1 MSIKTTIKFSY
12 CIIALLGSCAAAH
25 AQQPEGKKGKTI
37 DVTSVFKPVL
47 RDAAKINFN
56 AAPPII
62 DSSKP
67 RLTYNIPVQNLVFSY
82 QPAEMKPVALQMD
95 SLNAW
100 KYSNYIK
107 AGIGNVHQ
115 PFVKAGFSFGDGKNT
130 YFNIFANAYTSKGS
144 LPFQKNNYTAI
155 GASATYKTPKNLEWN
170 GSLGFKS
177 EDYYLFG
184 FRPDTLHFA
193 KSDLLQRFQTL
204 EGKVYF
210 RNIIPTQFGLSYH
223 PSLKVS
229 VFQDN
234 HSAKATESNTV
245 LDLPLEKT
253 FGKSFGLDIGA
264 TANLTNYMRQG
275 AAKTTNQNN
284 LYLIST
290 AVLIKTPNLYLHAGL
305 LPSWD
310 NRVFTMLPNFLADI
324 TTNDQRLTLQLGW
337 IGYYDKG
344 SYQRFASINPWL
356 AQPDSLLN
364 TRVTQEYAGFK
375 GSVGNHFSYSAKL
388 AFLRYRNMP
397 LFVNDN
403 GDGKTFL
410 VRYEPRIDALQLH
423 SEITYNIAEDF
434 SATASA
440 TLNQFTKVQ
449 NEKKAWGLI
458 PAELS
463 AGIRYQV
470 LKDLL
475 LRTDLWVFDG
485 AQYQAKS
492 GDSFKGQGGFDLGAG
507 VEFRITKNFNLWMN
521 LNNILNNKYER
532 WHQYQVYG
540 FNILGG
546 LTYSFN
552 QK

>member
-1 MSIKTTIKFSY
+1 
-12 CIIALLGSCAAAH
+12 
-25 AQQPEGKKGKTI
+25 
-37 DVTSVFKPVL
+37 
-47 RDAAKINFN
+47 
-56 AAPPII
+56 
-62 DSSKP
+62 
-67 RLTYNIPVQNLVFSY
+67 
-82 QPAEMKPVALQMD
+82 
-95 SLNAW
+95 
-100 KYSNYIK
+100 
-107 AGIGNVHQ
+107 
-115 PFVKAGFSFGDGKNT
+115 
-130 YFNIFANAYTSKGS
+130 
-144 LPFQKNNYTAI
+144 
-155 GASATYKTPKNLEWN
+155 
-170 GSLGFKS
+170 
-177 EDYYLFG
+177 
-184 FRPDTLHFA
+184 
-193 KSDLLQRFQTL
+193 
-204 EGKVYF
+204 
-210 RNIIPTQFGLSYH
+210 
-223 PSLKVS
+223 
-229 VFQDN
+229 
-234 HSAKATESNTV
+234 
-245 LDLPLEKT
+245 
-253 FGKSFGLDIGA
+253 
-264 TANLTNYMRQG
+264 
-275 AAKTTNQNN
+275 
-284 LYLIST
+284 
-290 AVLIKTPNLYLHAGL
+290 
-305 LPSWD
+305 
-310 NRVFTMLPNFLADI
+310 MLPNFLADI

-410 VRYEPRIDALQLH
+410 IRYEPRIDALQLH

-463 AGIRYQV
+463 AGLRYQV

-485 AQYQAKS
+485 AQYQGKPPQS
-492 GDSFKGQGGFDLGAG
+492 DSFKGDGGFDLSAG